1 MIRKS
6 QLLTLPN
13 ELLEFILSLVCLQN
27 ARDIHPCR
35 LTCRT
40 LNTVIARSARMQ
52 YLERAALLGVYDPL
66 VEDATV
72 PTVSERMAELCAW
85 DDAWRNIGDI
95 LQQREPDARIESPD
109 VHIYDG
115 LHPIRPSPELD
126 YEYFLGPRFIVAVRK
141 APHTRPGYSYID
153 LHVRSSLDPAGDASG
168 QGHGNEYREKY
179 WSWTTVEVPIRG
191 MHVSVVSPEV
201 DLVVAMACVS
211 PSHSLF
217 FFLTKLWG

>member
-66 VEDATV
+66 VEDATA

-85 DDAWRNIGDI
+85 DDAWRNVGDI
-95 LQQREPDARIESPD
+95 LKQREPDARIESPD
-109 VHIYDG
+109 VYIYDG
-115 LHPIRPSPELD
+115 LHPIRHHPSSTTNTFSDLGSSSQCARPPTRARDTLTST
-126 YEYFLGPRFIVAVRK
+126 YTCARVSTQQATCPGRATKTSIVKSTGAGRRSRCRYGACTFLWCRLR
-141 APHTRPGYSYID
+141 
-153 LHVRSSLDPAGDASG
+153 
-168 QGHGNEYREKY
+168 
-179 WSWTTVEVPIRG
+179 
-191 MHVSVVSPEV
+191 
-201 DLVVAMACVS
+201 
-211 PSHSLF
+211 
-217 FFLTKLWG
+217 